1 MLKQKIIISIIFL
14 SFLLIGSQA
23 LASTTNGTIDP
34 TSRYAWGENVG
45 FIDFGSSSG
54 NVHITDTALSG
65 YAYGENIGFINL
77 EGVTNDNEGNL
88 SGYAWGGNVG
98 FIDFSNTSIGTDGV
112 FTGYAY
118 GENIGFI
125 TFNTNDNNKVI
136 TDWRPKSSRS
146 SGLSSSSRGSSGF
159 RPILIANTD
168 LIATPIITNSSCS
181 VPSLT
186 RLIKITT
193 PKIKGD
199 DVKSLQTYLN
209 CHKYAEIDLVLDGIY
224 GTKTKEAIIKFQLA
238 NQLIGDGIVGP
249 ITRAKIVVS
258 SR

>member
-98 FIDFSNTSIGTDGV
+98 FIDFSNTKIGTDGV

-125 TFNTNDNNKVI
+125 TFGTESNKVS
-136 TDWRPKSSRS
+136 TDWRPASTRTSPRRS
-146 SGLSSSSRGSSGF
+146 SGSTPML
-159 RPILIANTD
+159 TD
-168 LIATPIITNSSCS
+168 LVPNVQII
-181 VPSLT
+181 P
-186 RLIKITT
+186 TT
-193 PKIKGD
+193 PSAPNTQTLTIIRTLKLTKPQMKGQ
-199 DVKSLQTYLN
+199 DVKDLQTYLN
-209 CHKYAEIDLVLDGIY
+209 THNYNCGIADGIF
-224 GTKTKEAIIKFQLA
+224 GNLTKAAVIKFQLT
-238 NQLIGDGIVGP
+238 NNLQGDGIVGP
-249 ITRAKIVVS
+249 LTRSKLK
-258 SR
+258 